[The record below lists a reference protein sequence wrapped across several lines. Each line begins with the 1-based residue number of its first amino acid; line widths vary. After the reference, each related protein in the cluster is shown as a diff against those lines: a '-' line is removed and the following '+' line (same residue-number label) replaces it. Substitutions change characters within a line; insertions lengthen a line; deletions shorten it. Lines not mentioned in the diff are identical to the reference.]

1 MNQYLNENNQNMIW
15 KVINNAPQV
24 ITYFKKYPIGAKEQ
38 WFRSIIKSVYSQ
50 YNGSNIPLKELNK
63 RTLDM
68 MLQSLEEPPIQLYQQ
83 PQPPIQL
90 QQPQQIQPQQQQMYQ
105 MQPEYNTVPSFS
117 TTQIKTREQIVA
129 EQFEMRKKEYES
141 MTNKTV
147 PKPEFTNAIKDEAIN
162 DIGSA
167 VEEYM
172 KQRNADIPQYVPIK
186 PKEEIQLNIEEFPT
200 QESKKRVQW
209 GDNSERTFDNQQPV
223 IDYSEKINALETTIK
238 NMDTSLKEMFKKIEY
253 LENTFADIK
262 STR

>member
-1 MNQYLNENNQNMIW
+1 MNENNQNMIW

-68 MLQSLEEPPIQLYQQ
+68 MLQSLEEPPIQLQPQLQQQQ
-83 PQPPIQL
+83 PQHQH
-90 QQPQQIQPQQQQMYQ
+90 QHQQQQHQ
-105 MQPEYNTVPSFS
+105 HQQPEYNTVPSFS

-172 KQRNADIPQYVPIK
+172 KQRNADIPQYAPVK
-186 PKEEIQLNIEEFPT
+186 PKEEIQLNIEEIPT
-200 QESKKRVQW
+200 QEPKKRVQW

-223 IDYSEKINALETTIK
+223 IDYSERINALETTIK

-253 LENTFADIK
+253 LENTLADIK
-262 STR
+262 TTR

>member
-68 MLQSLEEPPIQLYQQ
+68 MLQSLEEPPIQLQQ
-83 PQPPIQL
+83 HQH
-90 QQPQQIQPQQQQMYQ
+90 QQPQQLHQL
-105 MQPEYNTVPSFS
+105 QPEYNTVPSFS

-172 KQRNADIPQYVPIK
+172 KQRNADIPQYAPVK
-186 PKEEIQLNIEEFPT
+186 PKEEIQLNIEEIPT
-200 QESKKRVQW
+200 QEPKKRVQW

-223 IDYSEKINALETTIK
+223 IDYSERINALETTIK

-253 LENTFADIK
+253 LENTLADIK
-262 STR
+262 TTR

>member
-68 MLQSLEEPPIQLYQQ
+68 MLQSLEEPPIQLHQH
-83 PQPPIQL
+83 
-90 QQPQQIQPQQQQMYQ
+90 QQPQQLHQQPQQVYQQ
-105 MQPEYNTVPSFS
+105 QPEYNTVPSFS

-172 KQRNADIPQYVPIK
+172 KQRNADIPQYAPVK
-186 PKEEIQLNIEEFPT
+186 PKEEIQLNIEEIPT
-200 QESKKRVQW
+200 QEPKKRVQW

-223 IDYSEKINALETTIK
+223 IDYSERINALETTIK

-253 LENTFADIK
+253 LENTLADIK
-262 STR
+262 TTR

>member
-1 MNQYLNENNQNMIW
+1 MNENNQNMIW

-68 MLQSLEEPPIQLYQQ
+68 MLQSLEEPPIQLQ
-83 PQPPIQL
+83 PQL
-90 QQPQQIQPQQQQMYQ
+90 QQPQLQQPQLQQQLQ
-105 MQPEYNTVPSFS
+105 LHQQPEYNTVPSFS

-172 KQRNADIPQYVPIK
+172 KQRNADIPQYAPVK
-186 PKEEIQLNIEEFPT
+186 PKEEIQLNIEEIPT
-200 QESKKRVQW
+200 QEPKKRVQW

-223 IDYSEKINALETTIK
+223 IDYSERINALETTIK

-253 LENTFADIK
+253 LENTLADIK
-262 STR
+262 TTR